1 MVLYHV
7 VVSRTVP
14 NPKKSASFYRKNAKA
29 RAKKA
34 AYDKAFNARPEQK
47 RDRAEHGRARYK
59 AKKAGTV
66 KSNEDMV
73 RGKGGKLRAG
83 NRSRNRARK

>member
-1 MVLYHV
+1 M
-7 VVSRTVP
+7 SRTVP
-14 NPKKSASFYRKNAKA
+14 RPKKSASFYRRNAKS

-59 AKKAGTV
+59 AKKEGSV
-66 KSNEDMV
+66 KSNQDMV
-73 RGKGGKLRAG
+73 RGKGGRLRAG
-83 NRSRNRARK
+83 NRSKNRARK

>member
-1 MVLYHV
+1 M
-7 VVSRTVP
+7 SRTVP
-14 NPKKSASFYRKNAKA
+14 SPKKSASYYRKNAKA

-34 AYDKAFNARPEQK
+34 AYDKAFNARPSQK
-47 RDRAEHGRARYK
+47 KERAAHGRARYK

-66 KSNEDMV
+66 KSNQDMV

-83 NRSRNRARK
+83 DRSRNRARR

>member
-1 MVLYHV
+1 
-7 VVSRTVP
+7 VSRTVP
-14 NPKKSASFYRKNAKA
+14 SPKKSASFYRRNAKS

-59 AKKAGTV
+59 AEKEGKVKA
-66 KSNEDMV
+66 NQDMV

-83 NRSRNRARK
+83 NRSRNRAQR

>member
-1 MVLYHV
+1 
-7 VVSRTVP
+7 VSRTVP
-14 NPKKSASFYRKNAKA
+14 SPKKSASFYRRNAVS

-59 AKKAGTV
+59 AEKEGKVKA
-66 KSNEDMV
+66 NQDMV

-83 NRSRNRARK
+83 NRSRNRAQR

>member
-1 MVLYHV
+1 MYK
-7 VVSRTVP
+7 RQ
-14 NPKKSASFYRKNAKA
+14 
-29 RAKKA
+29 

-59 AKKAGTV
+59 AKKEGSV
-66 KSNEDMV
+66 KSNQDMV

-83 NRSRNRARK
+83 NRSRNRAQR